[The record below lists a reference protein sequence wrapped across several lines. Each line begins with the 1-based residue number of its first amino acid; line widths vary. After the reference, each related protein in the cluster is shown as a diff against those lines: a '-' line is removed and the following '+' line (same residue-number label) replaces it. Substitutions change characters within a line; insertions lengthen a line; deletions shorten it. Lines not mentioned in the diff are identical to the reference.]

1 MKKLLIILISLL
13 PVLAP
18 AQTKNDIFNPKV
30 PMVFFGSDFSQ
41 VLFTKAEMF
50 TNQPDILRFFID
62 CNNYF
67 EEDVF
72 HRMIRNKMNRNEIPF
87 DFSYVNKVNASVDWQ
102 KVFSDRIDFRLS
114 NSDIEN
120 AILKLNIDQEAY
132 RNHIGLLFCE
142 ENFSKTK
149 KLGSVAIVFFN
160 VNDLKPLFIK
170 HLSFKPSGYGFLF
183 YWSSINYYAIKSLG
197 KQRKELK

>member
-1 MKKLLIILISLL
+1 MKKLLILLFSLS
-13 PVLAP
+13 PVLAH
-18 AQTKNDIFNPKV
+18 AQTKSDIFNPEV

-50 TNQPDILRFFID
+50 TNQSDILRFFID

-72 HRMIRNKMNRNEIPF
+72 HRMIRNKMSRNEIPF

-102 KVFSDRIDFRLS
+102 KVFSDRTDFRLS
-114 NSDIEN
+114 GGDIEK
-120 AILKLNIDQEAY
+120 AILNLKIDQEAY
-132 RNHIGLLFCE
+132 KNTIGMLFCE

-149 KLGSVAIVFFN
+149 KLGSVAVVFFN

-170 HLSFKPSGYGFLF
+170 HLSFKPTGYGFLF
-183 YWSSINYYAIKSLG
+183 FWSSINYYAIKSLG
-197 KQRKELK
+197 KLRKELK